1 MAFFEKYKYPIIGG
15 VVGLVL
21 AILLM
26 SFGFLKTLIA
36 IIFIVLGIYTGLF
49 VKSTGLIDNFIN
61 RR

>member
-36 IIFIVLGIYTGLF
+36 IIFIVLGIYAGLF